1 MSQIILVPASKLTLS
16 PLNVRKT
23 QNESANLQLR
33 ADIVARGV
41 IQNLIGL
48 PVPRKKGHYAITA
61 GGRRLTQVHA
71 AIAAGELP
79 DTFEVPV
86 LPIANSDDALE
97 ASLAEN
103 FQRLAMNP
111 ADECTAFQH
120 IMQSE
125 RATAADV
132 AKRFGLTERF
142 VQGRLRLAAL
152 ADIVFTA
159 LGDGDI
165 TLDVAMAYA
174 STSDVERQ
182 AAVFRQMQGSY
193 MGYGSNVS
201 SIKRELVSGGF
212 KGTDPKARLVG
223 RDTYL
228 EAGGRI
234 ESDLF
239 SDVESETWV
248 DGELLTRLATE
259 KLEEAAAAIA
269 NEKGYGAVRST
280 LEGHVSWTETRGLDR
295 IEGELPPLTEQ
306 QEARQQAIETEIAE
320 IENEADENE
329 GLTEEQ
335 SERVDALEEELEA
348 IVEREPILTDEQK
361 AGAIAYVVLG
371 NDGTPRLHHELYEAP
386 QPAES
391 GDADEGSGG
400 STSTVGEKEKT
411 GISQRLGEEL
421 AVQKTELIALHVAS
435 DPYFALDLGTFIMVD
450 GAIKHSGSEL
460 ASQLRA
466 GLPQSRLSDFTSET
480 QAAERW
486 NDLES
491 GLDRCWAEG
500 ATVGERYDAF
510 CALDQE
516 ARAAWFGWAVART
529 LESPPVGKTGSAFLN
544 HLGRKLEIDVAG
556 WWRPTARNYF
566 DRVAKGMT
574 LDALAEVGG
583 SELRARYANS
593 KKGDLAAAAEKLF
606 RGDTIVEAS
615 TKEAALRWVPPSMA
629 FGTPGA
635 SDKEEDSSAPSI
647 TEPSGEEDGYPPTG
661 ADDLVFDG
669 DADEEDGPIAEA
681 A

>member
-1 MSQIILVPASKLTLS
+1 MSQIILVPASRLTLS

-23 QNESANLQLR
+23 QNEAANLQLR
-33 ADIVARGV
+33 ADIIARGV

-61 GGRRLTQVHA
+61 GGRRLTQVHT

-79 DTFEVPV
+79 DNFEVPV
-86 LPIANSDDALE
+86 LPIASADDALE

-152 ADIVFTA
+152 ADIIFTA
-159 LGDGDI
+159 LRDGDI

-174 STSDVERQ
+174 STGDVERQ
-182 AAVFRQMQGSY
+182 AAVFQQLKGSY

-201 SIKRELVSGGF
+201 TIRRELVSGGF

-223 RDTYL
+223 RDAYL

-248 DGELLTRLATE
+248 NGELLTRLATE
-259 KLEEAAAAIA
+259 KLEQAAAAIS
-269 NEKGYGAVRST
+269 EQHGYGSVRAT
-280 LEGHVSWTETRGLDR
+280 LEGHVPWTDTRGLDR
-295 IEGELPPLTEQ
+295 IDAERPPLTEE

-320 IENEADENE
+320 IENAGDEDD

-335 SERVDALEEELEA
+335 SDRFDALQAELET

-361 AGAIAYVVLG
+361 ARAVAYVVLG
-371 NDGTPRLHHELYEAP
+371 NDGTPRVHHELYEAP
-386 QPAES
+386 QPAEEGDDDGDSRGSS
-391 GDADEGSGG
+391 GSLSD
-400 STSTVGEKEKT
+400 KEKT

-435 DPYFALDLGTFIMVD
+435 DPHFALDLGTFIMVD
-450 GAIKHSGSEL
+450 GAIKHGGSEL
-460 ASQLRA
+460 ASHLRA
-466 GLPQSRLSDFTSET
+466 GLPQSRISDFTSET

-486 NDLES
+486 NGLES
-491 GLDRCWAEG
+491 GLDRCWTEAD
-500 ATVGERYDAF
+500 TVGERYDAF

-529 LESPPVGKTGSAFLN
+529 IESPPAGKTGSAFLN
-544 HLGRKLEIDVAG
+544 HLGRKLDIDVAG

-629 FGTPGA
+629 FGDAGA
-635 SDKEEDSSAPSI
+635 SNNDEGSSAPSK
-647 TEPSGEEDGYPPTG
+647 EGGDYPSIE

>member
-16 PLNVRKT
+16 PLNVRKV
-23 QNESANLQLR
+23 QNEAANLQLR

-71 AIAAGELP
+71 AIAAGELS

-86 LPIANSDDALE
+86 LPIASADDALE

-103 FQRLAMNP
+103 FQRLSMNP
-111 ADECTAFQH
+111 ADEAMAFLH

-152 ADIVFTA
+152 ADVVFTA
-159 LGDGDI
+159 LRDGDI
-165 TLDVAMAYA
+165 TIEVAMAYA

-182 AAVFRQMQGSY
+182 AAVFQQMRGPY
-193 MGYGSNVS
+193 MGYGSNAS
-201 SIKRELVSGGF
+201 TIKRELASGGF

-239 SDVESETWV
+239 SDVENETWV
-248 DGELLTRLATE
+248 DGELLTKLATE
-259 KLEEAAAAIA
+259 KLEQAAAALG
-269 NEKGYGAVRST
+269 EQHGYGAVRTT
-280 LEGHVSWTETRGLDR
+280 LEGHVPWMDTRGLDR
-295 IEGELPPLTEQ
+295 IEGELPPLTEE

-335 SERVDALEEELEA
+335 SDRVDGLQEELEA

-361 AGAIAYVVLG
+361 ARAVAYVVLG
-371 NDGTPRLHHELYEAP
+371 SDGTPRLHHELYEAP
-386 QPAES
+386 QQAEEGDDDRDS
-391 GDADEGSGG
+391 GSSN
-400 STSTVGEKEKT
+400 STLGEKEKT

-435 DPYFALDLGTFIMVD
+435 DPHFALDLGTFIMVD
-450 GAIKHSGSEL
+450 GAIKHSGCEL

-466 GLPQSRLSDFTSET
+466 SLPQSRISDFASET

-486 NDLES
+486 NGLDA
-491 GLDRCWAEG
+491 GLDRSWVDG

-510 CALDQE
+510 CALNQE
-516 ARAAWFGWAVART
+516 VRAAWFGWAIART
-529 LESPPVGKTGSAFLN
+529 LEAPPAGKTGSAFLN
-544 HLGRKLEIDVAG
+544 HLGRKLEIDVAD

-629 FGTPGA
+629 FGDTGA
-635 SDKEEDSSAPSI
+635 PNRDEDTSLPPEEGGD
-647 TEPSGEEDGYPPTG
+647 YPPAG

-669 DADEEDGPIAEA
+669 EADEEDGPIAEA

>member
-16 PLNVRKT
+16 PHNVRKT
-23 QNESANLQLR
+23 QNEAANLQLR
-33 ADIVARGV
+33 ADIIARGV

-86 LPIANSDDALE
+86 LPIASTDDALE

-103 FQRLAMNP
+103 FQRLSMNP
-111 ADECTAFQH
+111 ADEAMAFLH
-120 IMQSE
+120 VMQSE

-159 LGDGDI
+159 LRDGDI

-182 AAVFRQMQGSY
+182 AAVFQQMQGSY

-201 SIKRELVSGGF
+201 TIRRELVSGGF

-223 RDTYL
+223 RDAYVD
-228 EAGGRI
+228 AGGRI

-239 SDVESETWV
+239 SDVENETWV

-259 KLEEAAAAIA
+259 KLEQAAAALS
-269 NEKGYGAVRST
+269 EQHGYGSVRIT
-280 LEGHVSWTETRGLDR
+280 LEGHVPWMDTRGLDR
-295 IEGELPPLTEQ
+295 IEGELPPLTEE

-320 IENEADENE
+320 IENAADEND

-335 SERVDALEEELEA
+335 SDRVDALQEELEA

-371 NDGTPRLHHELYEAP
+371 SDGTPRLHHELYEAP
-386 QPAES
+386 QPAEA
-391 GDADEGSGG
+391 GDEGSDG
-400 STSTVGEKEKT
+400 STGTAGDKEKT

-435 DPYFALDLGTFIMVD
+435 DPHFALDLGTFIMVD

-466 GLPQSRLSDFTSET
+466 GLPQSRISDFISET

-486 NDLES
+486 DGLES
-491 GLDRCWAEG
+491 GLDRSWADG
-500 ATVGERYDAF
+500 VTVGERYDAF

-529 LESPPVGKTGSAFLN
+529 IESPPARKTGSAFLN

-615 TKEAALRWVPPSMA
+615 TKEAALRWIPPRMA
-629 FGTPGA
+629 FGYTGA
-635 SDKEEDSSAPSI
+635 LTGDAEAL
-647 TEPSGEEDGYPPTG
+647 EPAISGASGEEGDYPPTD